1 MEKRHHFTILAFLAA
16 VVALSFSG
24 AVLAQDED
32 IDTSALEDLVPEE
45 DIDESEF
52 EDEFEGI
59 SEEFE
64 DVDEEGEEED
74 EDIVEDEGEDEE
86 EEEEGPKKG
95 VSLQEGEW
103 LEYPSTMG
111 YSGLVRTMAATSG
124 SPMSWSVGFNASF
137 FVKKG
142 FLYTD
147 EVKDNHKRIQGAVHL
162 RFTPIK
168 YLELFLAVDSYANST
183 NIDIQ
188 NPRLFQTLGDTTF
201 GVKGLYTV
209 ANLYTIA
216 LAIYPRF
223 LNKVGDVGF
232 EWKATS
238 VTMMLAQT
246 FDLKPST
253 NFPLRIH
260 LNIGWDFNNSE
271 NLVKDR
277 EKAMT
282 DAMPDEWRYQ
292 QYIMRFER
300 FALNVNRNDYMLVGL
315 AFDFTTP
322 WVNPFLE
329 WTLDVPINRQNFNC
343 LQSGPAAFP
352 DDDSCLDIEGF
363 AAYPMD
369 LAFGF
374 RFQPPPVP
382 GLSFLVAAD
391 VGLVG
396 TKTHVREVP
405 ANPPYNIYFGASY
418 SFAKKKETEVIE
430 KETVKEVVKEVTPP
444 PSPRILGKILDSET
458 LEGIEG
464 AVVTI
469 LDEEGVE
476 SAELNPIVTKPDG
489 TFISYPLDAGTY
501 QLGVKA
507 EWYFDPIDCTVTLE
521 ETGDKETECKLRP
534 MPKLATIK
542 GKVTDAAKGDGLA
555 NVTVLISG
563 AETKSTSTDSLG
575 LFKAEVETGTYKV
588 KGDLEGYFTKQIEI
602 EAPAGESVDAQL
614 QMSKKPKKDLVVIK
628 KKKIAIRKKIQFE
641 FDSAIIKTKSYVIVD
656 AVADVLMN
664 HPEIT
669 LVEIQGHTDDKGAD
683 DYNLDLSQR
692 RAEAVR
698 DYLIA
703 SGIDADRLIAKGYG
717 ETKPIAP
724 NVTSKGRA
732 KNRRVEFHI
741 LSQEGD

>member
-1 MEKRHHFTILAFLAA
+1 MGNRHHFIATTLLAA
-16 VVALSFSG
+16 L
-24 AVLAQDED
+24 VLVPCARDACAQDEED
-32 IDTSALEDLVPEE
+32 IDTSALEDLVPGGEE
-45 DIDESEF
+45 TGSEEGSIDEFGGEY
-52 EDEFEGI
+52 EDA
-59 SEEFE
+59 EEE
-64 DVDEEGEEED
+64 TGEEPAAAGEAGAEGEK
-74 EDIVEDEGEDEE
+74 
-86 EEEEGPKKG
+86 PKAGLK
-95 VSLQEGEW
+95 LEEGEW

-137 FVKKG
+137 FISPKKG
-142 FLYTD
+142 FLYTH
-147 EVKDNHKRIQGAVHL
+147 EVKDKHKRIQGAVHL

-168 YLELFLAVDSYANST
+168 YLELFVAVDSYANST
-183 NIDIQ
+183 NLEIQ
-188 NPRLFQTLGDTTF
+188 NPKLFQTLGDTTI

-209 ANLYTIA
+209 ADLYTVA
-216 LAIYPRF
+216 LAAYPRF

-238 VTMMLAQT
+238 FTLMLAQT
-246 FDLKPST
+246 VDIKPKT

-260 LNIGWDFNNSE
+260 LNLGWDFNNSGK
-271 NLVKDR
+271 LVEAR
-277 EKAMT
+277 ERAMT
-282 DAMPDEWRYQ
+282 NSMPDEYRFD

-300 FALNVNRNDYMLVGL
+300 FALNINRNDYFLVGL

-329 WTLDVPINRQNFNC
+329 WTLDIPVNRQGFNC
-343 LQSGPAAFP
+343 LQAGPAAFP

-396 TKTHVREVP
+396 VKTHVREVP
-405 ANPPYNIYFGASY
+405 ANAPYNIYFGASY
-418 SFAKKKETEVIE
+418 SFARKAKSEIIE
-430 KETVKEVVKEVTPP
+430 KEIVKESIKEISAPP
-444 PSPRILGKILDSET
+444 KPRILGRIVDSET
-458 LEGIEG
+458 LDGIDA
-464 AVVTI
+464 AVVTV
-469 LDEEGVE
+469 LDDSGAQVPG
-476 SAELNPIVTKPDG
+476 LNPVVTNPDG
-489 TFISYPLDAGTY
+489 SFVSYPLEAGTY
-501 QLGVKA
+501 NLGVKA
-507 EWYFDPIDCTVTLE
+507 EWYFDPIDCSVTLE
-521 ETGDKETECKLRP
+521 ETGDKELECKLRP
-534 MPKLATIK
+534 MPKLATIN
-542 GKVTDAAKGDGLA
+542 GKVTDAEKGDGLA

-575 LFKAEVETGTYKV
+575 LFTVEVEAGSYKI
-588 KGDLEGYFTKQIEI
+588 KGELEGYFTKQIDI
-602 EAPAGESVDAQL
+602 EAPAGDKVNADVM
-614 QMSKKPKKDLVVIK
+614 MSKKPKKELVVVQKKQIKIK
-628 KKKIAIRKKIQFE
+628 KMIQFE
-641 FDSAIIKTKSYVIVD
+641 FDSAIIKPMSYVIVD
-656 AVADVLMN
+656 AVAEVMINNPQL
-664 HPEIT
+664 T
-669 LVEIQGHTDDKGAD
+669 LIEIQGHTDDKGPD

-703 SGIDADRLIAKGYG
+703 SGVDADRLIAKGYG
-717 ETKPIAP
+717 ETTPVAP

-741 LSQEGD
+741 LSQEGE